1 MRFAVIFPDSAE
13 GQQLGALE
21 CDEAAR
27 KVALRLRRLELIHRL
42 EQRAQ
47 QRLLDASCA
56 EHRRGDAVDARVE
69 VVKADV
75 DGIEGV
81 LRGNLVHEAAAL
93 VVENG
98 HVVAVPADG
107 PAHVQHDLLPE
118 RQEGAELAR
127 DDLGG
132 VEVARVH
139 ADDAV
144 FAKRGVEID
153 TNFQYTVQKPTM
165 HRARDISGVLL
176 DQFEKGELD
185 EIYIVYT
192 RMENSVQSEAE
203 VIKLLPLER
212 SSFNEMTMPL
222 NVHRESIELYPSAE
236 AVMDSI
242 VPNYVTGMI
251 YGCLV
256 EAYASEHNARM
267 MAMKSATDSAQSL
280 IHDLSILYNRARQA
294 AITQEI
300 TEVCAGARAQQK

>member
-1 MRFAVIFPDSAE
+1 MANIREIQSRINSVKDTMKITNAMYMISSSKMTQAKKKLMDTEPYFY
-13 GQQLGALE
+13 ALQGE
-21 CDEAAR
+21 ISR
-27 KVALRLRRLELIHRL
+27 ILRHLPELEH
-42 EQRAQ
+42 
-47 QRLLDASCA
+47 SFF
-56 EHRRGDAVDARVE
+56 DARGKIPAGERKIGSIVVTADKGLAGAYNHN
-69 VVKADV
+69 VVKLEEE
-75 DGIEGV
+75 ILSRPGV
-81 LRGNLVHEAAAL
+81 HKLF
-93 VVENG
+93 VVGEFG
-98 HVVAVPADG
+98 RHY
-107 PAHVQHDLLPE
+107 
-118 RQEGAELAR
+118 
-127 DDLGG
+127 
-132 VEVARVH
+132 
-139 ADDAV
+139 

-165 HRARDISGVLL
+165 HRARDIAGTLL
-176 DQFEKGELD
+176 EQFRAGDLD

-203 VIKLLPLER
+203 VMKLLPLER
-212 SSFNEMTMPL
+212 SSFNEMKMPL
-222 NVHRESIELYPSAE
+222 NVYREEIDLYPSAE

-256 EAYASEHNARM
+256 QAYASEHNARM

>member
-1 MRFAVIFPDSAE
+1 MANIREIQSRINSVKDTMKITNAMYMISSSKMTQAKKKLMDTEPYFYALQGEISRILRHLPELEHNFFDTREKIPAE
-13 GQQLGALE
+13 ERKIGSIVVTADKGLAGAYN
-21 CDEAAR
+21 
-27 KVALRLRRLELIHRL
+27 HN
-42 EQRAQ
+42 
-47 QRLLDASCA
+47 
-56 EHRRGDAVDARVE
+56 
-69 VVKADV
+69 VVKLEEE
-75 DGIEGV
+75 ILSRPGV
-81 LRGNLVHEAAAL
+81 HKLF
-93 VVENG
+93 VVG
-98 HVVAVPADG
+98 
-107 PAHVQHDLLPE
+107 
-118 RQEGAELAR
+118 ELGR
-127 DDLGG
+127 
-132 VEVARVH
+132 H
-139 ADDAV
+139 Y

-165 HRARDISGVLL
+165 HRARDIAGTLL
-176 DQFEKGELD
+176 EQFRAGDLD

-203 VIKLLPLER
+203 VMKLLPLER
-212 SSFNEMTMPL
+212 SSFNEMKMPL
-222 NVHRESIELYPSAE
+222 NVYREEIDLYPSAE

-256 EAYASEHNARM
+256 QAYASEHNARM